1 MALSSAL
8 KKSVDS
14 YYAVLE
20 EYKGKNVRHET
31 AVRSAFQYL
40 LANFAQTVGWT
51 LVPEQKLT
59 VGKRII
65 RPDGTLR
72 DAINLRCGYW
82 EAKDADDDLDVE
94 IRKKI
99 TSGYPTTNSI
109 FEDTRRAVL
118 YQDGRREFEAD
129 LTQQRQLIDLLE
141 RFISYKDPD
150 IEGFERAVQEFKE
163 TIPDLAQGL
172 KDRIKTEHAR
182 NKAFV
187 AAFGTFLELC
197 RSSLDPNMSSE
208 TVDEMLVQHL
218 LTERLFRTIFNNP
231 DFANRNVIAREIEK
245 VIQALTS
252 REFNRYEF
260 LKSLDRYY
268 IAIEEAART
277 LPDWTEK
284 QHFLNTVYESFF
296 QGFSTRQADT
306 HGIVY
311 TPQEIVDFM
320 CASVDVVLQREFGSS
335 LSEPGVQI
343 LDPATGTGNFIV
355 NLIQKHINGSDLA
368 YKYRNDLFC
377 NEIMLLPYYIA
388 SLNIEHAYYERTH
401 EYTPFEGIS
410 FADTL
415 NLEGQQMELFSE
427 RNTERIQRQK
437 DAQIM
442 VVIGNPPYNM
452 GQANE
457 NDNNKNRRYPVVDS
471 RISKTYV
478 KDSKATLTN
487 KLYDAYVKFFRWAVD
502 RLQGRDG
509 IVCYVSNNSFVDQIT
524 FDGMRKHL
532 LQDFTQIYHLD
543 LHGNVRRNS
552 KLSGTTHNVFG
563 IQVGV
568 GITIAVRTSS
578 YEARKLYY
586 YRVPEYWH
594 RTEKLKFLSKQGSIT
609 NIEWQELE
617 PDIRNTWLTEGMR
630 TEFTN
635 FLPMGTKTTK
645 DVQVLNAEAIFK
657 LYSLGVVTSRD
668 EWVYDFNELGLAEKV
683 NLFIQ
688 NYNSEVFRLSQTS
701 QPISTQIDNF
711 ADKFVRNEPNFLKWT
726 DRLKEALIKK
736 QTLKFE
742 VQHVR
747 EALYRPFCKKFLY
760 FDHLLNQRRYQQY
773 LIFPTSV
780 TENSVIVVSDHGHRA
795 PFSTFVTNFIPDLHL
810 IASLDGYQTFPY
822 YTYVEDGSNRRENI
836 TDWALAQ
843 FRAQYGDAVTKWDIF
858 HYVYAMLHH
867 PMYRE
872 RYAENLKRDLP
883 RIPLLP
889 EREVFATCVRVG
901 KALME
906 LHLNYE
912 TVKPYRLTPIES
924 REVPVDWRVKK
935 MKLTPAKDAVIVN
948 EWLTLAGVPQE
959 CFQYRLGNRSA
970 LEWVLD
976 QYQVS
981 KDARS
986 EIVSDPNRDD
996 DPQYIAQ
1003 LVQRVVRVSV
1013 DTVAL
1018 VKELQQG
1025 VTLAEGDVRA

>member
-1 MALSSAL
+1 MALNSAL

-14 YYAVLE
+14 YYAALE
-20 EYKGKNVRHET
+20 EYKGKNVTHET
-31 AVRSAFQYL
+31 ALRSAFQSL
-40 LANFAQTVGWT
+40 LAAFAQTVGWT

-59 VGKRII
+59 VGKHII

-141 RFISYKDPD
+141 RFIHYKDPN
-150 IEGFERAVQEFKE
+150 IEGFERAVREFKE
-163 TIPDLAQGL
+163 TIPDLAHGL
-172 KDRIKTEHAR
+172 KDRIKAEHAR

-197 RSSLDPNMSSE
+197 HSSLDPHMSSE

-296 QGFSTRQADT
+296 QGFSTKQADT

-320 CASVDVVLQREFGSS
+320 CASVDVVLQREFSTS
-335 LSEPGVQI
+335 LSEPSVQI
-343 LDPATGTGNFIV
+343 LDPATGTGNFLV

-368 YKYRNDLFC
+368 YKYQNDLFC

-401 EYTPFEGIS
+401 EYTPFEGIA

-415 NLEGQQMELFSE
+415 NIEGQRVQQEKLAIFSE
-427 RNTERIQRQK
+427 RNTERVIRENN
-437 DAQIM
+437 APIM
-442 VVIGNPPYNM
+442 VVIGNPPYNV
-452 GQANE
+452 GQLNE
-457 NDNNKNRRYPVVDS
+457 NDNNKNRKYSVVDE
-471 RISKTYV
+471 RINKTYA
-478 KDSKATLTN
+478 KDSKATLNT

-502 RLQGRDG
+502 RLRGRDG
-509 IVCYVSNNSFVDQIT
+509 IICFVSNNSFVDQIA
-524 FDGMRKHL
+524 FDGMRKNL
-532 LQDFTQIYHLD
+532 LKDFNQIYHLD
-543 LHGNVRRNS
+543 LHGNVRKNP

-568 GITIAVRTSS
+568 GITIAARISS
-578 YEARKLYY
+578 SPARKLYY
-586 YRVPEYWH
+586 YRVPEFW
-594 RTEKLKFLSKQGSIT
+594 RKTEKLAFLARSGNIDGIT
-609 NIEWQELE
+609 WQELL
-617 PDIRNTWLTEGMR
+617 PDEKYNWITEGLQSD
-630 TEFTN
+630 FAN
-635 FLPMGTKTTK
+635 FLPMGTKEAK
-645 DVQVLNAEAIFK
+645 LARQAEVQTLFK
-657 LYSLGVVTSRD
+657 TYSLGISTNRDSVV
-668 EWVYDFNELGLAEKV
+668 YNFNYQ
-683 NLFIQ
+683 NLSTRIESFIE
-688 NYNSEVFRLSQTS
+688 NYNAEVARWFRNER
-701 QPISTQIDNF
+701 PKDVDNF
-711 ADKFVRNEPNFLKWT
+711 VHYDKIKWSRNLKRDLQNEHYAQFTTEAIRKSLVRPYLNKWLYYADI
-726 DRLKEALIKK
+726 LIDERG
-736 QTLKFE
+736 TT
-742 VQHVR
+742 
-747 EALYRPFCKKFLY
+747 
-760 FDHLLNQRRYQQY
+760 NS
-773 LIFPTSV
+773 IFPTAFA
-780 TENSVIVVSDHGHRA
+780 ENENKTICISGVGSNKPFQCLVSN
-795 PFSTFVTNFIPDLHL
+795 TIPCLDLL
-810 IASLDGYQTFPY
+810 EKTQCFPY
-822 YTYVEDGSNRRENI
+822 YTYAEDGSSRRENI

-889 EREVFATCVRVG
+889 EREAFAICVRVG

-906 LHLNYE
+906 LHLHYE
-912 TVKPYRLTPIES
+912 TVKPYRLTPIEN

-948 EWLTLAGVPQE
+948 EWLTLANVPQE

-986 EIVSDPNRDD
+986 EIVSDPNCDD

-1003 LVQRVVRVSV
+1003 LVQKVVRVSME
-1013 DTVAL
+1013 TMAL
-1018 VKELQQG
+1018 VRELEEG
-1025 VTLAEGDVRA
+1025 VRVVEGE